1 MTPSELR
8 KIIARLDPAGPI
20 HSQLEIDL
28 REGVGHG
35 KAWYSSQKEHWLGW
49 LEHYDGP
56 GAYGRANW
64 ANRSAEFVY
73 NHIQCAP
80 MLVWLAEALGVPSEL
95 LKIACIAVTKSGSR
109 HAAQCG
115 AFRRAVTWADIRKR
129 IELLPKVKVHV
140 AFAPKRRAPIAKP
153 LGRLNGKPMLKR

>member
-8 KIIARLDPAGPI
+8 NAIIPLDAAGPI
-20 HSQLEIDL
+20 HRQLEVDL

-49 LEHYDGP
+49 LGDYSGP

-80 MLVWLAEALGVPSEL
+80 MLVWLAEALGLPKER
-95 LKIACIAVTKSGSR
+95 LKAACLDVTNSGAR

-115 AFRRAVTWADIRKR
+115 AFRRTVHWAV
-129 IELLPKVKVHV
+129 IEAQLGK
-140 AFAPKRRAPIAKP
+140 IAKEQARKSHAIAAKARP
-153 LGRLNGKPMLKR
+153 VAGWGKTPVRRR